1 MLTIHSLLPL
11 KTVRS
16 VRWLRL
22 SVSLPRACALVLT
35 LAIFFWYLKVQ
46 NFLLS
51 SHQIQEKKTF
61 KNHTDTTT
69 LTAPLTPPAM
79 HSLTRG
85 SPHRP
90 ACILTNS
97 QKKLK
102 ISKNIS
108 TIPFY
113 PPLYLL
119 MPAVRFF
126 LSLSWWSESENEIP
140 VHQISLV
147 PAQTVSAIQWS
158 LLKSI

>member
-22 SVSLPRACALVLT
+22 SGSLPRACALVLT

-51 SHQIQEKKTF
+51 SHQIQEKNIQKSHRHYYTYCSA
-61 KNHTDTTT
+61 H
-69 LTAPLTPPAM
+69 APGDALSDPRLP
-79 HSLTRG
+79 
-85 SPHRP
+85 SPTGLYTYQF
-90 ACILTNS
+90 AE
-97 QKKLK
+97 KLK

-113 PPLYLL
+113 PLLYLF

>member
-22 SVSLPRACALVLT
+22 SGSLPRACALVLT

-46 NFLLS
+46 NSLLS

-69 LTAPLTPPAM
+69 LTAPLMPPAM

-113 PPLYLL
+113 PPTLYFN
-119 MPAVRFF
+119 ARCAFF
-126 LSLSWWSESENEIP
+126 PLSI
-140 VHQISLV
+140 LV
-147 PAQTVSAIQWS
+147 ERKRKRNPGSPNFSCSCSNCQCHSMVVA
-158 LLKSI
+158 